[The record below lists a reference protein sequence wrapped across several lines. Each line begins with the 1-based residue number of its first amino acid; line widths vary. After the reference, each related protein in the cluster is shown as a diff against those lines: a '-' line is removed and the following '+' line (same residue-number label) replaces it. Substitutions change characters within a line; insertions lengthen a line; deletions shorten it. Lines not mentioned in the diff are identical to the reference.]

1 MGQLGSLLDLPG
13 WVTGLSPF
21 EHVPAMPVE
30 SFQATPALALT
41 AIAAGCLVAA
51 WWRLRSR
58 DIG

>member
-13 WVTGLSPF
+13 WVTGLPPF
-21 EHVPAMPVE
+21 EHVLAMPVE
-30 SFQATPALALT
+30 SFQATPALAMT